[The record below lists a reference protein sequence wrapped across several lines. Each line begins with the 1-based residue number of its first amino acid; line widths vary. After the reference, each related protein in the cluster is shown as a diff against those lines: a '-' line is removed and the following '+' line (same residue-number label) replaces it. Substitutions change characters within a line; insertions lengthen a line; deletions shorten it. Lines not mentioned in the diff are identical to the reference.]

1 METEMITLEVN
12 GKSVEVPKGS
22 NLLAAAKAANVK
34 IPTLCYH
41 PDLKPGASC
50 GICVVRQLVP
60 SRTEPGKFVPSPK
73 LLRACCTEA
82 TPGMKIITH
91 DPDIVQVRRTVLELI
106 LANHPN
112 DCLQCPRSG
121 SCELQAIAADFG
133 IRENPFPREVIHRE
147 VDKSTPSIVLNPDK
161 CIKCGRCADVC
172 QQMQNVW
179 ALEFIGR
186 GEKTV
191 MAPAAGVT
199 LAESPCIKC
208 GQCSAHCPVGAIYE
222 NDETKKV
229 WAALQDPEKV
239 CLVQIAPAVR
249 VALGEAFGMEPG
261 ALTTGKIYAALRML
275 GFDKVFD
282 TNFAADVTIMEEGTE
297 FIKRFTEGGQ
307 LPLLTSCCPAWTD
320 WMEKYAPDFTENFST
335 AKSPQQMQSALCKS
349 YWADKNGIDHTK
361 IHVTSIMP
369 CTAKKHEIARDEF
382 MSATGTQDTDV
393 VLTTR
398 ELARMI
404 KAAGIDFN
412 SLKEEPADKLLGAYT
427 GAGTIFGVTG
437 GVMEAALRTAYC
449 LITGEAQPPSIDFKE
464 VRGMDGVKT
473 ATIDIK
479 GTKVNIAVA
488 HQMGTAKTAR
498 TASSRASTSSRSWR
512 AAAAASAAAA
522 SPALRRTKSAPSARP
537 VSTPTTKS
545 ARFACRTSTP
555 RSRPSTRTTSMA
567 RQARRAARR
576 PTIFST
582 RSTRRSTSI
591 SSTADSLGNRP
602 KGIAKGRGRPCGRP
616 FLLSHGIWTA
626 KRRKAV

>member
-1 METEMITLEVN
+1 METEMITLEIN
-12 GKSVEVPKGS
+12 GKSVEVPKGTS
-22 NLLAAAKAANVK
+22 ILNAAKAAHVK

-73 LLRACCTEA
+73 LLRACTTEA
-82 TPGMKIITH
+82 APGMKILTH
-91 DPDIVQVRRTVLELI
+91 DPDIVQVRKTVLELI
-106 LANHPN
+106 LANHPQ

-133 IRENPFPREVIHRE
+133 IRDIPFPKEVIHRD
-147 VDKSTPSIVLNPDK
+147 VDNSTPSIVLNSDK
-161 CIKCGRCADVC
+161 CIKCGRCAEVC
-172 QQMQNVW
+172 QEMQNVW

-191 MAPAAGVT
+191 MAPAAGVK

-222 NDETKKV
+222 NDETAKV
-229 WAALQDPEKV
+229 WAALRDPEKV

-249 VALGEAFGMEPG
+249 VALGEAFGMKPG

-282 TNFAADVTIMEEGTE
+282 TNFSADVTIMEEGTE
-297 FIKRFTEGGQ
+297 FIKRFTEGGT

-335 AKSPQQMQSALCKS
+335 AKSPQQMLSALAKS
-349 YWADKNGIDHTK
+349 YWPEKNGVDPAK
-361 IHVTSIMP
+361 VHVTSIMP
-369 CTAKKHEIARDEF
+369 CTAKKHEIIRDEF
-382 MSATGTQDTDV
+382 MKSTGFQDTDV

-404 KAAGIDFN
+404 KAAGIDFA
-412 SLKEEPADKLLGAYT
+412 SLPEEPADKLLGEYT

-449 LITGEAQPPSIDFKE
+449 LITGEAKPPSIDFKE
-464 VRGMDGVKT
+464 VRGMDGVKK

-488 HQMGTAKTAR
+488 HQMGNVEKVLNEIREDRRNGVKPRYDFIEVMACRGGCIGGGGQPCLATDEVRAQR
-498 TASSRASTSSRSWR
+498 TAGIYTDDEKSTLRMSHLN
-512 AAAAASAAAA
+512 
-522 SPALRRTKSAPSARP
+522 PEVQALYKDFLDGKTGAQGGEKAHHLLHTKYRKEN
-537 VSTPTTKS
+537 VYK
-545 ARFACRTSTP
+545 FA
-555 RSRPSTRTTSMA
+555 
-567 RQARRAARR
+567 
-576 PTIFST
+576 
-582 RSTRRSTSI
+582 
-591 SSTADSLGNRP
+591 
-602 KGIAKGRGRPCGRP
+602 
-616 FLLSHGIWTA
+616 
-626 KRRKAV
+626 

>member
-1 METEMITLEVN
+1 METEMISLEIN
-12 GKSVEVPKGS
+12 GKTVEVPKGTS
-22 NLLAAAKAANVK
+22 ILNAAKAAHIK

-41 PDLKPGASC
+41 PDLRAGASC

-60 SRTEPGKFVPSPK
+60 SRNPADNGKLVPSPK

-82 TPGMKIITH
+82 TAGMHIVTH
-91 DPDIVQVRRTVLELI
+91 DPDIVQVRKTVLELI

-121 SCELQAIAADFG
+121 RCELQNLAADFG
-133 IRENPFPREVIHRE
+133 IRENPFPKEVIHHE
-147 VDKSTPSIVLNPDK
+147 PDKSTPSIVLYPDK
-161 CIKCGRCADVC
+161 CIKCGRCAEVC
-172 QQMQNVW
+172 QEMQNVW

-191 MAPAAGVT
+191 MQPAAGVP

-222 NDETKKV
+222 NDETAKV
-229 WAALQDPEKV
+229 WAALQDPEKT

-249 VALGEAFGMEPG
+249 VAVGEAFGMKPG
-261 ALTTGKIYAALRML
+261 ELTTGKIYAALRML

-282 TNFAADVTIMEEGTE
+282 TNFSADVTIMEEGTE
-297 FIKRFTEGGQ
+297 FIKRFTEQ
-307 LPLLTSCCPAWTD
+307 KDLPLLTSCCPAWTD

-335 AKSPQQMQSALCKS
+335 AKSPQQMLSALCKS
-349 YWADKNGIDHTK
+349 YWAEKNGVDPK
-361 IHVTSIMP
+361 NIHVTSIMP
-369 CTAKKHEIARDEF
+369 CTAKKYEISRDEN
-382 MSATGTQDTDV
+382 MSASGYQDTDV

-412 SLKEEPADKLLGAYT
+412 DLPEEKADDLLGAYT

-488 HQMGTAKTAR
+488 HQMGNVEKIINEIREDRKNGVKPRYDFIEVMACRGGCIGGGGQPCLATDEVRAQR
-498 TASSRASTSSRSWR
+498 TAGIYTDDEKCTLRMSHLNPEVT
-512 AAAAASAAAA
+512 
-522 SPALRRTKSAPSARP
+522 ALYKDYLEGKTGAQGGEKAHH
-537 VSTPTTKS
+537 
-545 ARFACRTSTP
+545 
-555 RSRPSTRTTSMA
+555 
-567 RQARRAARR
+567 
-576 PTIFST
+576 
-582 RSTRRSTSI
+582 
-591 SSTADSLGNRP
+591 
-602 KGIAKGRGRPCGRP
+602 
-616 FLLSHGIWTA
+616 LLHTNYH
-626 KRRKAV
+626 KRDVYGFDK